1 MSDSTTTAASDS
13 TSRCDG
19 SAAATVEIV
28 LSMRNPRYKEIMWTR
43 FNLLGRQRDHSRED
57 AIITEV
63 FQLFKSQNPKFYKQ
77 TKQGERVPV
86 NEEEALA
93 SELVISLKLLFHSI
107 FELLTRFLRNNI

>member
-1 MSDSTTTAASDS
+1 MSDPTTTAVATS
-13 TSRCDG
+13 TGDDG
-19 SAAATVEIV
+19 SAAATLDIV

-63 FQLFKSQNPKFYKQ
+63 FQLFKSQHAKFYKQ

-93 SELVISLKLLFHSI
+93 SELVSSQTLHFNSI
-107 FELLTRFLRNNI
+107 FEC

>member
-93 SELVISLKLLFHSI
+93 SELVISLTLLFHSI
-107 FELLTRFLRNNI
+107 FELLTHFQRNNI